1 MQELF
6 ARYGSTGIML
16 VVWVVVIYALF
27 ASNKKKQKKQNEM
40 LNSLKAGDTVV
51 TIGGIKG
58 VISSFFDSSKICNDV
73 CFENACKWSLPLY
86 EGFMGRLKFFGKFKI
101 GMSPDNLFVK

>member
-6 ARYGSTGIML
+6 AKYGSTGIML
-16 VVWVVVIYALF
+16 VIWVVVIYALF

-58 VISSFFDSSKICNDV
+58 VISSV
-73 CFENACKWSLPLY
+73 EEA
-86 EGFMGRLKFFGKFKI
+86 
-101 GMSPDNLFVK
+101 FVVIRIDKGVHMTVRKSAIAGTLN

>member
-6 ARYGSTGIML
+6 AKYGSTGIML
-16 VVWVVVIYALF
+16 VIWIVVIYALF
-27 ASNKKKQKKQNEM
+27 VSNKKKQKKQNEM

-58 VISSFFDSSKICNDV
+58 VISSV
-73 CFENACKWSLPLY
+73 EEA
-86 EGFMGRLKFFGKFKI
+86 
-101 GMSPDNLFVK
+101 FVVIRIDKGVHMTVRKSAIAGTLN

>member
-16 VVWVVVIYALF
+16 VIWVVVIYGLF

-58 VISSFFDSSKICNDV
+58 VISSV
-73 CFENACKWSLPLY
+73 EEA
-86 EGFMGRLKFFGKFKI
+86 
-101 GMSPDNLFVK
+101 FVVIRIDKGVHMTVRKSAIAGTLN